1 MFRVTQSLIPLT
13 VPRKT
18 TIIDQSQ
25 VTKERM
31 NLIASNRFYNTQEEP
46 QTSMMEEE
54 PEQKNVFSQEQ
65 LKEIIKVL
73 LLIK

>member
-1 MFRVTQSLIPLT
+1 M
-13 VPRKT
+13 PRKT
-18 TIIDQSQ
+18 TIIEQSQ